1 MSMVWPSATVLSLV
15 PAATFG
21 KVKRTPEELIDAP
34 GPAPALV
41 SAVSEKLALPPSK
54 LPGAVLVSAV
64 IPTSLNDAA
73 RLESE
78 PPPTGGGAL
87 PFRPI
92 CTQPRCLAV
101 VAWDPVTCANG
112 SDVVSDDGCSTR

>member
-1 MSMVWPSATVLSLV
+1 MVMTWLPATVLSLA

-21 KVKRTPEELIDAP
+21 NVKPTPEELMVDP
-34 GPAPALV
+34 GPAPTLV
-41 SAVSEKLALPPSK
+41 RSVSEKLALPPSK

-64 IPTSLNDAA
+64 IPPLLTDGA
-73 RLESE
+73 RLAEE

-92 CTQPRCLAV
+92 DTPPRCLAV
-101 VAWDPVTCANG
+101 VASDPVSGANG
-112 SDVVSDDGCSTR
+112 SDV